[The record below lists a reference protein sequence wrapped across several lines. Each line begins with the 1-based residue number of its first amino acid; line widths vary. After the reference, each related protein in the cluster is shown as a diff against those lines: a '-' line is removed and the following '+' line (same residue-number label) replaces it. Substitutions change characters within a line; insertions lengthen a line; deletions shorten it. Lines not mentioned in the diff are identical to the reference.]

1 MRSVRSRQFTATEHL
16 TTHSFRNIEIV
27 KYMFENGADVHA
39 VDENNRTLLTS
50 RADML
55 EESGKSAD
63 DIEKDES
70 FIMLI
75 MRCEF

>member
-1 MRSVRSRQFTATEHL
+1 
-16 TTHSFRNIEIV
+16 
-27 KYMFENGADVHA
+27 MFENGADFHA
-39 VDENNRTLLTS
+39 VDENNRTQLTS

>member
-1 MRSVRSRQFTATEHL
+1 
-16 TTHSFRNIEIV
+16 
-27 KYMFENGADVHA
+27 MFENGADFHA

-75 MRCEF
+75 MRCEI

>member
-1 MRSVRSRQFTATEHL
+1 M
-16 TTHSFRNIEIV
+16 THSFRNIEIV
-27 KYMFENGADVHA
+27 KYMFENGADFHA